1 MAYQN
6 QNNKSQSS
14 ESVNSKGFQFFNKNG
29 IEPSTLIVGLWNQQI
44 TLKIHPAKDPDK
56 QTDSSVFDYDRSINL
71 VIPAFMASSIAKKCI
86 EKFIPALEKG
96 EEYTIGFAIG
106 NSSVLVVSTG
116 VKKTGKIMPYIAIL
130 RNIQPKTLIP
140 NDVLSYT
147 FNANLILPTYDGT
160 ETATTFVNDFAE
172 AVYFIN
178 VMKHLA
184 VAVLAGENH
193 GRRVIEKRFNDQ
205 LFKLYKDISDKIGGS
220 FYNTNTNGAR
230 SYNDVPSVWGT
241 PGQQTMSNNIPNTQS
256 VEPTNVGSMDDLDSL
271 L

>member
-6 QNNKSQSS
+6 QNNKSQAN

-29 IEPSTLIVGLWNQQI
+29 IEGSTLILGLWNQQI
-44 TLKIHPAKDPDK
+44 SLRIHPAKDPDK
-56 QTDSSVFDYDRSINL
+56 QTDTSVFDYDRSINL
-71 VIPAFMASSIAKKCI
+71 VIPPFMAAAIAKKCN
-86 EKFIPALEKG
+86 EKFIPALDKG

-116 VKKTGKIMPYIAIL
+116 VKKTGKVMPYIAIL

-140 NDVLSYT
+140 NDMMSYT
-147 FNANLILPTYDGT
+147 FNANLLLPTYDGA

-172 AVYFIN
+172 AIYFIQAL
-178 VMKHLA
+178 KHLA

-193 GRRVIEKRFNDQ
+193 GRRFVEKRFNDQ
-205 LFKLYKDISDKIGGS
+205 VFKLYKDISDKIGGS
-220 FYNTNTNGAR
+220 FYASNGSAR

-241 PGQQTMSNNIPNTQS
+241 PSQQTMSNNIPNTQS